1 MDPTEY
7 TSADAYAE
15 HVANN
20 LPDLSEVSAAALA
33 LIKAIRKLENNS
45 LVASVEPIDIHTS
58 WIGLDITETLNFDED
73 ERFPMVIRDAFIELV
88 EQEEKRWIAAIER
101 EATDAKLTQPTID
114 LAGMVMG
121 ILGGKS

>member
-1 MDPTEY
+1 MTDEY

-45 LVASVEPIDIHTS
+45 LVSSIDPFEWFLTEV
-58 WIGLDITETLNFDED
+58 ITEALNYNED
-73 ERFPMVIRDAFIELV
+73 DRFPLYIRDAVDAEV
-88 EQEEKRWIAAIER
+88 AIER
-101 EATDAKLTQPTID
+101 DKWIRAINREAADAKLTQPTID

>member
-33 LIKAIRKLENNS
+33 LIKAIRKLES
-45 LVASVEPIDIHTS
+45 CKLVTDIDPVDKLAS
-58 WIGLDITETLNFDED
+58 WIGLDITEALNFDED
-73 ERFPMVIRDAFIELV
+73 ERFPLVIRDAVTDLV
-88 EQEEKRWIAAIER
+88 AHEEKRWIKAIER